1 MVEAQVYNQGTI
13 LKCKERTVEIT
24 YGGQTNSYFEVTERE
39 RERLSINLE
48 TRILPIVS
56 EN

>member
-39 RERLSINLE
+39 RERLIINLE